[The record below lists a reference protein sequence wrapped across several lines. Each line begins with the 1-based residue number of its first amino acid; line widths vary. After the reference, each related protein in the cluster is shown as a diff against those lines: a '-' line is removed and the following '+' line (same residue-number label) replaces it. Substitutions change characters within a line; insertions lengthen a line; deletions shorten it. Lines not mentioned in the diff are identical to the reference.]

1 MKTLV
6 TGAYGFLGR
15 HVLQALEKENHSFHS
30 LGMEKESDVVANIVN
45 EIPSIKEIY
54 DCVIHVAGK
63 AHVVPKTE
71 AEKKAF
77 YDVNVEGTK
86 NVLNALETPPKY
98 FVFISTVSVYGL
110 DYGENIPEDHPL
122 NAVEPYGKSKI
133 IAEEIISQWGKEN
146 NVIITILRLPLLFG
160 NNPPGNLKSMINSI
174 QKKYYF
180 NIGKGDVRK
189 SMVFAA
195 DVAAFIPKVML
206 IGGTYNLTDGYHPS
220 FKELSDIIADY
231 HKIKRPVSIPSG
243 IILFIANCC
252 ELVQQIFQINLPID
266 RQKFKKITNPLTFD
280 DKRARKE
287 GWSPRKVINF
297 ATDWLSQEN

>member
-1 MKTLV
+1 METLV

-15 HVLQALEKENHSFHS
+15 YVLQALENENHSVHS

-45 EIPSIKEIY
+45 EIPPIKETY
-54 DCVIHVAGK
+54 GCVIHVAGK
-63 AHVVPKTE
+63 AHLVPKTE
-71 AEKKAF
+71 AEKQAF
-77 YDVNVEGTK
+77 YDVNVQGTK

-110 DYGENIPEDHPL
+110 DFGENIPEDHPL

-133 IAEEIISQWGKEN
+133 MAEEIISEWGKEN
-146 NVIITILRLPLLFG
+146 DVIITILRLPLLFG

-195 DVAAFIPKVML
+195 DVAAFIPTIML
-206 IGGTYNLTDGYHPS
+206 KGGTYNLTDGYHPS
-220 FKELSDIIADY
+220 FKELSDIISDFY
-231 HKIKRPVSIPSG
+231 GIKKPISIPSW
-243 IILFIANCC
+243 IILFIANCF
-252 ELVQQIFQINLPID
+252 ELLQRIFRINLPID
-266 RQKFKKITNPLTFD
+266 RKKFKKITHSLTFE
-280 DKRARKE
+280 DKKARKE

-297 ATDWLSQEN
+297 APDWLSQ